1 MKAWIKKNTSI
12 LLITGLI
19 SLYVLS
25 VLINLGFLNLR
36 VEEARRAIVSLE
48 MMQSGNYVQPHTLG
62 WEYFNK
68 PPAFNWVLAAFI
80 RMTGSDSEFLLRLPS
95 FICLLIVGICHYWI
109 ARKYLTKAVAALSV
123 FFMLTSADL
132 YFYTLSN
139 GAEIDVFY
147 SLVVY
152 LQAIS
157 MFWFYERKKYILLF
171 LVSWSL
177 CAVGF
182 LTKGYPSLVFQ
193 CLTLVALCIYARSWK
208 IIFKPQQ
215 LVGIIS
221 FLLLTGIY
229 YYVYSY
235 YNNPSIPLINLLKES
250 LQKSAVGS
258 ETTGRM
264 HRVFTYPLVLF
275 RVLAPWCL
283 LLLVLFR
290 KQKFY
295 IWSNSFVRFSVLFI
309 LLNIGVYWITGAQK
323 TRYIIMF
330 VPFIMTII
338 SYLYWQAEKQ
348 AAEKIDK
355 YIKYAGLFFC
365 LGLVGLLALP
375 FFVEVSW
382 WKVLPFACTLLVF
395 LIIFFRAHQYRLWLF
410 ITGFVLIRLIYATI
424 GLPVKGQ
431 REFDYQQLA
440 KGIVL
445 KSNHQPVYYWGRA
458 DTLNMNVIVGDTLV
472 KWKDKPVEVLPYYI
486 RYQVP
491 YYFYRATGSLMKFD
505 TVLEIDKTYV
515 SYNPYEKNNKIEPI
529 DSFYDKHLNR
539 YLIVFKS
546 KEKSK

>member
-1 MKAWIKKNTSI
+1 

-19 SLYVLS
+19 CLYVVS

-36 VEEARRAIVSLE
+36 VEESRRTLVSLE

-68 PPAFNWVLAAFI
+68 PPVFNWILAAFI
-80 RMTGSDSEFLLRLPS
+80 KITGSNSEFVLRLPS
-95 FICLLIVGICHYWI
+95 FICLLILGICHYLL
-109 ARKYLTKAVAALSV
+109 ARRYLTKTVAGLSV

-152 LQAIS
+152 LQAAS
-157 MFWFYERKKYILLF
+157 MFWFYEKKNYLLLF
-171 LVSWSL
+171 VVSWSL

-193 CLTLVALCIYARSWK
+193 SLTTVALCIYARSWK

-215 LVGIIS
+215 LAGIVS
-221 FLLLTGIY
+221 FLLLTGFY
-229 YYVYSY
+229 YYIYSY
-235 YNNPSIPLINLLKES
+235 YNDPAVPLINLLKES

-264 HRVFTYPLVLF
+264 QRVFSYPLVLF

-283 LLLVLFR
+283 LLLVLLR
-290 KQKFY
+290 RQKFY
-295 IWSNSFVRFSVLFI
+295 IWDNSFVRFSALFF

-330 VPFIMTII
+330 IPFIMTII
-338 SYLYWQAEKQ
+338 TYVYWQAEKQ

-355 YIKYAGLFFC
+355 YLTYTGLFFC

-375 FFVEVSW
+375 FFVKVSW
-382 WKVLPFACTLLVF
+382 WNVLLFACLLLVF
-395 LIIFFRAHQYRLWLF
+395 LIIFFRGHQYRIWLF
-410 ITGFVLIRLIYATI
+410 ITGFILLRLIYAVI

-431 REFDYQQLA
+431 REFDYQELA
-440 KGIVL
+440 KGIAL
-445 KSNHQPVYYWGRA
+445 KSNYQPVYYWGRP
-458 DTLNMNVIVGDTLV
+458 DTLNMNVVIGDTLFR
-472 KWKDKPVEVLPYYI
+472 WQDKPVEVLPYYI
-486 RYQVP
+486 RYQIP
-491 YYFYRATGSLMKFD
+491 YYFYRATGSLMRFD
-505 TVLEIDKTYV
+505 TIMETGRVYISD
-515 SYNPYEKNNKIEPI
+515 NPYEKNQIIEPI
-529 DSFYDKHLNR
+529 HSFYDKHLDK
-539 YLIVFKS
+539 YFIVFRAKA
-546 KEKSK
+546 KPE